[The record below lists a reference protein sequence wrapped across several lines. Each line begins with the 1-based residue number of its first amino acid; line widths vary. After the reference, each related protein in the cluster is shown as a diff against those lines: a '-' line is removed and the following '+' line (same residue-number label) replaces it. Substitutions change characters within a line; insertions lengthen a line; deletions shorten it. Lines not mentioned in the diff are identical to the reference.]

1 MNKRQFIFIWH
12 MNKIML
18 ILVKFYSVL
27 LVYIRLLSDLPQLT
41 SEVYLE
47 LKDKERR
54 KFSY

>member
-1 MNKRQFIFIWH
+1 MNKRQFVFIWH
-12 MNKIML
+12 INKIML

-27 LVYIRLLSDLPQLT
+27 LVYIRLLSDLPQFT

-47 LKDKERR
+47 LKNKERR